1 MAWVFLIIGI
11 FLEVLGTT
19 FLKLSDGFNNLV
31 PSILMF
37 VFWGSGFGFL
47 SFALRKIDI
56 SVAYAIWSGT
66 GIAFMAV
73 VGIIWFGEVVST
85 LKIVSI
91 SLIILGVIGLNFV
104 TDSHSLPQPEKETAT
119 PSTSEEGAPES

>member
-11 FLEVLGTT
+11 VFEVLGTT
-19 FLKLSDGFNNLV
+19 FLKLSDGFTNLV

-37 VFWGSGFGFL
+37 VFWGAGFGFL

-56 SVAYAIWSGT
+56 SIAYAIWSGS

-73 VGIIWFGEVVST
+73 FGIYWFGEIAST
-85 LKIVSI
+85 LKLVSI
-91 SLIILGVIGLNFV
+91 GFIILGVVGLNFAA
-104 TDSHSLPQPEKETAT
+104 DSHST
-119 PSTSEEGAPES
+119 PTVPESKEIPEEKVVSE

>member
-1 MAWVFLIIGI
+1 MAWVYLVIGI
-11 FLEVLGTT
+11 FFEVLGTT
-19 FLKLSDGFNNLV
+19 FLKLSDGFNHLV

-37 VFWGSGFGFL
+37 VFWGAGFGFL

-73 VGIIWFGEVVST
+73 VGILWFDEVVSG
-85 LKIVSI
+85 LKIISI

-104 TDSHSLPQPEKETAT
+104 KDSHGTSPKDESQVKDTPEF
-119 PSTSEEGAPES
+119 

>member
-19 FLKLSDGFNNLV
+19 FLKLSDGFRNLV

-37 VFWGSGFGFL
+37 VFWGAGFGFL

-73 VGIIWFGEVVST
+73 VGILWFGELVST

-91 SLIILGVIGLNFV
+91 SLIILGVVGLNFSP
-104 TDSHSLPQPEKETAT
+104 DSHAKIETSPPDDAEPE
-119 PSTSEEGAPES
+119 PEALTGE

>member
-1 MAWVFLIIGI
+1 MAWVYLIIGI

-37 VFWGSGFGFL
+37 VFWGAGFGFL

-85 LKIVSI
+85 LKIISI

-104 TDSHSLPQPEKETAT
+104 TDSHSPTSDSEVQPAVKGE
-119 PSTSEEGAPES
+119 

>member
-1 MAWVFLIIGI
+1 MAWLFLIIGI
-11 FLEVLGTT
+11 FLEVLGTM
-19 FLKLSDGFNNLV
+19 FLKLSDGFTNLV

-37 VFWGSGFGFL
+37 VFWGAGFGFL

-56 SVAYAIWSGT
+56 SIAYAIWSGA

-73 VGIIWFGEVVST
+73 MGMIWFGEIVST

-91 SLIILGVIGLNFV
+91 ALIILGVVGLNFSP
-104 TDSHSLPQPEKETAT
+104 DSHSKPTRETPKETVA
-119 PSTSEEGAPES
+119 E

>member
-37 VFWGSGFGFL
+37 VFWGAGFGFL

-56 SVAYAIWSGT
+56 SIAYAIWSGT

-73 VGIIWFGEVVST
+73 VGMIWFGELVST
-85 LKIVSI
+85 LKIISI
-91 SLIILGVIGLNFV
+91 SLIILGVVGLNFSP
-104 TDSHSLPQPEKETAT
+104 DSHSKVAHPEIKEST
-119 PSTSEEGAPES
+119 PDP

>member
-11 FLEVLGTT
+11 ILEVLGTM
-19 FLKLSDGFNNLV
+19 FLKLSDGFTNLV

-37 VFWGSGFGFL
+37 VFWGAGFGFL

-56 SVAYAIWSGT
+56 SIAYAIWSGT
-66 GIAFMAV
+66 GIAFMAI
-73 VGIIWFGEVVST
+73 VGMIWFGEIVST

-91 SLIILGVIGLNFV
+91 TLIILGVVGLNFSP
-104 TDSHSLPQPEKETAT
+104 DSHSHPKKDAELDKSAQQP
-119 PSTSEEGAPES
+119 

>member
-1 MAWVFLIIGI
+1 MAWVYLVIGI

-37 VFWGSGFGFL
+37 IFWGSGFGFL

-85 LKIVSI
+85 LKIISI

-104 TDSHSLPQPEKETAT
+104 TDSHSI
-119 PSTSEEGAPES
+119 SSEGDSIEPTVNEDGAQ

>member
-1 MAWVFLIIGI
+1 MAWVFLVIGI

-104 TDSHSLPQPEKETAT
+104 TDSHSLPEKSDTVEPTA
-119 PSTSEEGAPES
+119 SEDGT